1 MTERIIGAA
10 ITGDPAGLPHPGRP
24 RSLTTDGAV
33 RFNRVRT
40 CILGALFPGVRFIAP
55 LEVGRVPPRRENLI
69 TPLEDSILAAVEDGL
84 EAALWSEWW
93 EEEPE

>member
-24 RSLTTDGAV
+24 RRLTTDGAV
-33 RFNRVRT
+33 RLNRART
-40 CILGALFPGVRFIAP
+40 CILGALFPGVTFIAP
-55 LEVGRVPPRRENLI
+55 LELGRVATRPEHLV
-69 TPLEDSILAAVEDGL
+69 TPLEDSVLEAIEDGL
-84 EAALWSEWW
+84 EAAMWSEWW

>member
-1 MTERIIGAA
+1 MSERIIGAA
-10 ITGDPAGLPHPGRP
+10 ITGDPALLPHPGRP

-40 CILGALFPGVRFIAP
+40 CILGALFPGVTFIAP
-55 LEVGRVPPRRENLI
+55 LVVERDPIEHLP
-69 TPLEDSILAAVEDGL
+69 TPLEDSVLEAVEYGL

>member
-1 MTERIIGAA
+1 MTEKIIGAA

-33 RFNRVRT
+33 RFNRART
-40 CILGALFPGVRFIAP
+40 CILNALFPGATFIAP
-55 LEVGRVPPRRENLI
+55 LEVYRLPIDDKRLP
-69 TPLEDSILAAVEDGL
+69 TPLEDSILAAIEDGL